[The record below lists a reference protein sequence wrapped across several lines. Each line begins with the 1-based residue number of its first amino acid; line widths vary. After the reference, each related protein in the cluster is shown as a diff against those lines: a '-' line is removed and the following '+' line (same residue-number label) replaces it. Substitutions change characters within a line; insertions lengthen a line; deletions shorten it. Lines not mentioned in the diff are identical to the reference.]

1 MTSIQAVLDSSTGRP
16 AYAGFLGS
24 SGFFSGST
32 AFGSTGGTDSVT
44 VSLTVVVVVTVT
56 VVLVSSDTADSTFS
70 GSTTV
75 SVVDVVTSSGI
86 GAFSTGASLVGS
98 SSSSE
103 NVIGS
108 SMTSI
113 QAVLDSSTGR
123 PAYAGFLGSS
133 SFCSDSTA
141 FGSTGSTD
149 SLTVSFTVV
158 VVVTVTVVLLS
169 SDAEDSRTFS
179 GSTTISVV
187 DDVTGS
193 GAFSAGASLVG
204 SSSSSENVIGSSM
217 TSIQA
222 VLDSSTGRPAYAG
235 FLGSS
240 SFCSDS
246 TAFGSTGST
255 DSLTVSFTVVV
266 VVTVTVVLLSSDNV
280 DSRTVSGSINV
291 SVVVI
296 VKGSGAGAVSTGDS
310 LVESSSSSEKVI
322 GSSMTSIQAV
332 LDSSTGRPAYAGFF
346 GSSGFFSGSIAFGS
360 SGSTD
365 SLTVSLIVVVVVT
378 VTVVL
383 LSSDAE
389 DSRTFSGSTTIS
401 VVDDVTGSG
410 AFSTGASLVGSSS
423 SSENVIG
430 SSMTSIQAVL
440 DSSTGS
446 PAYAGFLGSS
456 GFCSGSTAFG
466 STGSTDSLTVS
477 FTVVVVVTV
486 TVVLMSSDTVDSRTF
501 SGSTTISVVDDVTGS
516 GAFSTGASLVGS
528 SSSSE
533 NAIGSSMTSIQALLD
548 SSTGSPA
555 YAGFLGSSSFC
566 SGSTAFG
573 STGSTDSLTVSFTV
587 VVVVTVTVV
596 LVSSDTEDSRTF
608 SGSTTVPVVA
618 RSGTVVV
625 LTSLLSV
632 DGPIGISLDSTIV
645 ASNVSGTVCSGSSSC
660 LFRFCLY
667 RFSA

>member
-1 MTSIQAVLDSSTGRP
+1 
-16 AYAGFLGS
+16 
-24 SGFFSGST
+24 
-32 AFGSTGGTDSVT
+32 
-44 VSLTVVVVVTVT
+44 
-56 VVLVSSDTADSTFS
+56 
-70 GSTTV
+70 
-75 SVVDVVTSSGI
+75 
-86 GAFSTGASLVGS
+86 
-98 SSSSE
+98 
-103 NVIGS
+103 
-108 SMTSI
+108 
-113 QAVLDSSTGR
+113 
-123 PAYAGFLGSS
+123 
-133 SFCSDSTA
+133 
-141 FGSTGSTD
+141 
-149 SLTVSFTVV
+149 
-158 VVVTVTVVLLS
+158 
-169 SDAEDSRTFS
+169 
-179 GSTTISVV
+179 
-187 DDVTGS
+187 
-193 GAFSAGASLVG
+193 
-204 SSSSSENVIGSSM
+204 M